1 MSNDRN
7 AITRRSVMM
16 ALAAMSVARAAQGS
30 VMDQRVAFS
39 IDVHHHYLP
48 PDYIANTP
56 GQQLGAMAPLAGWTP
71 QRSIES
77 LEKAKMDAAMLSIVT
92 NGSNGLWY
100 GDDAAARRFARSCND
115 YGAAIVTQHPRR
127 FGLLACLPLPDVDG
141 SLAEI
146 RYAFDQL
153 NADGIGVFTSY
164 GSRWLGDSIFA
175 PVMEELNRRKAV
187 LYTHPTVPTC
197 CVNLQA
203 GIPPSVVEFQTD
215 TTRALAS
222 LLQSGIPYRY
232 PNIRIILSHAGGTM
246 PYLIER
252 FDIWTR
258 SPAISKELPEGI
270 RAALARFHY
279 DTAQSAN
286 PVALAALKAVVPG
299 SQVMFGS
306 DFPFRTIAESV
317 EALRAAGA
325 YGAAELAQI
334 SGANALKLFPRFI
347 S

>member
-1 MSNDRN
+1 L
-7 AITRRSVMM
+7 
-16 ALAAMSVARAAQGS
+16 ALAALSLARVRPAGAAGS
-30 VMDQRVAFS
+30 AAPFS

-48 PDYIANTP
+48 PDYVANTP

-71 QRSIES
+71 ERSIES
-77 LEKAKMDAAMLSIVT
+77 LDQAGIDAAMLSIVT
-92 NGSNGLWY
+92 NGSNGLWF

-115 YGAAIVTQHPRR
+115 YGASVVARFPRR

-146 RYAFDQL
+146 EHAFDRL

-164 GSRWLGDSIFA
+164 GNRWLGDPAFA
-175 PVMEELNRRKAV
+175 PVMAELDRRKAV
-187 LYTHPTVPTC
+187 LYTHPTVPSC
-197 CVNLQA
+197 CVNLQP

-215 TTRALAS
+215 TTRMLAS
-222 LLQSGIPYRY
+222 LLQAGIPYRY

-246 PYLIER
+246 PFLIER
-252 FDIWTR
+252 FDLW
-258 SPAISKELPEGI
+258 SKNPAVSRELPEGV

-299 SQVMFGS
+299 TRVLFGS
-306 DFPFRTIAESV
+306 DFPFRSMSETAT
-317 EALRAAGA
+317 ALAAAGVLSP
-325 YGAAELAQI
+325 AELASI
-334 SGANALKLFPRFI
+334 AGENALRLFPRLRR
-347 S
+347 